1 MNEQFFHDRAKTV
14 RELAERADPH
24 TKRRLLD
31 LASRYDKKP
40 RPPAPLPDVSSKDSS
55 AKDAPA
61 KDAPL
66 TSTVGLVEEILSIPS
81 GGLSVLVDGHDD
93 GVDMPV
99 APTLTS
105 RLLADV
111 VQGREKG

>member
-31 LASRYDKKP
+31 LASRYEKKP
-40 RPPAPLPDVSSKDSS
+40 RPPTPLPPVPSKDS
-55 AKDAPA
+55 PA
-61 KDAPL
+61 KGAPL
-66 TSTVGLVEEILSIPS
+66 SSTVGLVEEILAIPS

-93 GVDMPV
+93 GVDVPV

>member
-31 LASRYDKKP
+31 LAIRYEKKP
-40 RPPAPLPDVSSKDSS
+40 RPPTPLPGVSSKDSS
-55 AKDAPA
+55 SKDAPA

-66 TSTVGLVEEILSIPS
+66 TSTVGLVEEILAIPS

-93 GVDMPV
+93 GVDVPV

>member
-31 LASRYDKKP
+31 LASRYEKKP
-40 RPPAPLPDVSSKDSS
+40 RPPTPIPAVSSKDS
-55 AKDAPA
+55 PA

-66 TSTVGLVEEILSIPS
+66 TSTVGLVEEILAIPS

-93 GVDMPV
+93 GVDVPV